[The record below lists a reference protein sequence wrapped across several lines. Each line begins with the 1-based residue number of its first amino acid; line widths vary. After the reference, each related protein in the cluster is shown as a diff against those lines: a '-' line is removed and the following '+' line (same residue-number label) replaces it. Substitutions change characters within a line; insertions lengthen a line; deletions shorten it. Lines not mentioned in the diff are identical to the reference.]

1 MESVIINF
9 KKGQVRTFTNVSK
22 SFVSGNHLIIME
34 KEIEDSNDEV
44 SLLTTTEIFDL
55 AEISN
60 FTTKIK
66 TTKYGNE

>member
-9 KKGQVRTFTNVSK
+9 KKGDVMTFTEVSQ
-22 SFVSGNHLIIME
+22 SFVTGNHLIIMS
-34 KEIEDSNDEV
+34 KETEDSEGGVN
-44 SLLTTTEIFDL
+44 LLTTNQIFDL
-55 AEISN
+55 SDINN